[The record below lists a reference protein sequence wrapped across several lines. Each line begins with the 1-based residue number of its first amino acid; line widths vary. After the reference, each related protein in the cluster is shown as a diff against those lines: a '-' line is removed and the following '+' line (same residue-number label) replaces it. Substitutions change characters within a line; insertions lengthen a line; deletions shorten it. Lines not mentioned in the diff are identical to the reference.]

1 MSTSTSTSTT
11 FTVDEAVA
19 TLAFNR
25 PEARNALTWEMYDA
39 LCHACERVDLDRTI
53 HVFVI
58 KGEGGA
64 FAAGTDISQFAT
76 VVTREDALA
85 YERKLDSIIDRLERV
100 DVATIAQVEGVAA
113 GGGCAI
119 ALACDLRVCTPAARF
134 GVPIART
141 LGNCLSVTNYA
152 RLLEL
157 VGPAHLK
164 DLLFTG
170 RLIDAAEAKSIGLV
184 SRMAETDTIATVVN
198 ELAQT
203 IAANA
208 PLTIRATKEAVRM
221 ILCSRRPEHEA
232 IDDLIA
238 ACYTSEDFRHVVAAF
253 LEKRQPTFTG
263 R

>member
-1 MSTSTSTSTT
+1 MSTTAIFS
-11 FTVDEAVA
+11 VDEAVA
-19 TLAFNR
+19 TLTFDR
-25 PEARNALTWEMYDA
+25 PEAKNALTWEMYDA
-39 LCHACERVDLDRTI
+39 LCHACERVDLDRSI

-58 KGEGGA
+58 KGAGGA
-64 FAAGTDISQFAT
+64 FASGTDISQFAT
-76 VVTREDALA
+76 LATREDALA
-85 YERKLDSIIDRLERV
+85 YERKLDSVIDRLERV

-170 RLIDAAEAKSIGLV
+170 RLIDAEEARAIGLV
-184 SRMAETDTIATVVN
+184 SRMADIDTVDGTVA
-198 ELAQT
+198 ELART

-208 PLTIRATKEAVRM
+208 PLTIRATKEAVRR
-221 ILCSRRPEHEA
+221 ILRSRRPEHEA

-238 ACYTSEDFRHVVAAF
+238 SCYTSEDFRNAVAAF
-253 LEKRQPTFTG
+253 LDKRQPSFTG